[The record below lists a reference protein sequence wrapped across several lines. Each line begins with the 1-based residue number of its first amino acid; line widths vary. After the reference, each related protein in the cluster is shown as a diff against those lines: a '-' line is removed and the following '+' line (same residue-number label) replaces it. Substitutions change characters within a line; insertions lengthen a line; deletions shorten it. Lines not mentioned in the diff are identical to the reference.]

1 MTTVVVRP
9 EPDCSQLVH
18 QLAHQGLA
26 ALPCPLVSFSPG
38 RDLPALATLLGALPA
53 GSILV
58 AVSPR
63 AVAFTHHALQ
73 NAHQAWPAHCHY
85 VAVGQRTATEWQAV
99 CGQPVQYPV
108 QEDSEGMLALT
119 PFSAVEGTQ
128 VVILRGESGRDMM
141 GRTLQS
147 QGAQVHYCEAYRR
160 QWAIEP
166 LVSQVVSWPKD
177 TVTTVVVTSGQQLAY
192 FDQLITLSQQ
202 HWLRQCR
209 ILVPSKRIQ
218 DQATALGFDTITTVD
233 SVANSTLVTT
243 LLRLSKTGLSDD

>member
-1 MTTVVVRP
+1 MTIVVVRP
-9 EPDCSQLVH
+9 EPDCSQLVD
-18 QLAHQGLA
+18 QLAQQGLSA
-26 ALPCPLVSFSPG
+26 IPCPLLSFAPG
-38 RDLPALATLLGALPA
+38 RDLPTLATLLPSLPT

-63 AVAFTHHALQ
+63 AVAFAHHALQ
-73 NAHQAWPAHCHY
+73 QKGVSWPNNSGY
-85 VAVGQRTATEWQAV
+85 VAVGQRTASEWRAV
-99 CGQPVQYPV
+99 SKQSVQLPHR
-108 QEDSEGMLALT
+108 EDSEGMLSL
-119 PFSAVEGTQ
+119 PLFSDVTDAQ

-141 GRTLQS
+141 GQTLQAR
-147 QGAQVHYCEAYRR
+147 GAQVHYCETYRR

-166 LVSQVVSWPKD
+166 LISQVVSWPKH
-177 TVTTVVVTSGQQLAY
+177 TITTVVVTSGQQLAY
-192 FDQLITLSQQ
+192 FDQLITLSEQ

-233 SVANSTLVTT
+233 SVANDALVNT

>member
-9 EPDCSQLVH
+9 EPDCSQLVAL
-18 QLAHQGLA
+18 LAQQGLA
-26 ALPCPLVSFSPG
+26 AIPCPLVSFTPG
-38 RDLPALATLLGALPA
+38 RGLPSLASLLVSLPS

-63 AVAFTHHALQ
+63 AVAF
-73 NAHQAWPAHCHY
+73 AHQALQHQNGRWPVDCHY
-85 VAVGQRTATEWQAV
+85 VAVGQRTANEWQAV
-99 CGQPVQYPV
+99 SGQPILTPTR
-108 QEDSEGMLALT
+108 EDSEGMLTLA
-119 PFSAVEGTQ
+119 PFSAVTGTQ

-141 GRTLQS
+141 GKTLQA
-147 QGAQVHYCEAYRR
+147 QGAQVHYCETYRR

-166 LVSQVVSWPKD
+166 LVSQVVSWPHDAID
-177 TVTTVVVTSGQQLAY
+177 TVVITSGQQLAY
-192 FDQLITLSQQ
+192 FDQLITLSGQ

-233 SVANSTLVTT
+233 SVANDALVNT